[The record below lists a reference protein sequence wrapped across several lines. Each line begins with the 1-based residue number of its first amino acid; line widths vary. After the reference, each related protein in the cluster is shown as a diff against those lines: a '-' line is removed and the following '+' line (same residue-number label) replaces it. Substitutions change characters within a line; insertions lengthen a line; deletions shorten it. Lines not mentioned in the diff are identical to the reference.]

1 MVVSPPTQDQGRE
14 PVTRLARMLAR
25 YHATRAYLAALIGR
39 HEVAAKHAQLSHLAE
54 RVGATGAS

>member
-1 MVVSPPTQDQGRE
+1 M
-14 PVTRLARMLAR
+14 TRLARMLAR